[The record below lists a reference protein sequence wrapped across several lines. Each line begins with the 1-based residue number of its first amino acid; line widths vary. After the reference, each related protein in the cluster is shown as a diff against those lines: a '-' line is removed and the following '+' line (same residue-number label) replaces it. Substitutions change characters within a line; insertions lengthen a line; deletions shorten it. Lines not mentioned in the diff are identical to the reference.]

1 MGFMKVGIIM
11 DQVEHLLSLQNEV
24 GESPIWIPEEKVLT
38 WIDIEADSVFQY
50 RPDNEKLDI
59 FKVDVSVTSLGR
71 RGDTGW
77 ITAAKTGLYYWDGQ
91 SGSLD
96 FIVDPEAD
104 TPGLRFNDGVVDRQ
118 GRFLIG
124 TMNENDLNA
133 PDGSL
138 YRLNVDGKIEK
149 LESGYAVPNGM
160 GLSPDGRTLYVTDM
174 FHSQI
179 LAYDYDAAEGGGVTN
194 KRVLVTVP
202 QEAGWPDGL
211 IVDSEGFVWS
221 AHWAGGKISRYDPDG
236 TLEREISLP
245 VANVTCM
252 AFGGDA
258 LDELYITTAWFTL
271 SEEDRKKQPWAGDL
285 FRLKTDIQGL
295 AEPVFGG

>member
-1 MGFMKVGIIM
+1 MS
-11 DQVEHLLSLQNEV
+11 QVEHLLSLQNEV
-24 GESPIWIPEEKVLT
+24 GESPIWNPEDKVLT
-38 WIDIEADSVFQY
+38 WLDIEANCVFQY
-50 RPDNEKLDI
+50 SPDNEKLEM

-71 RGDTGW
+71 RGDSAW
-77 ITAAKTGLYYWDGQ
+77 ITATKTGLHYWDGQ
-91 SGSLD
+91 SSSLK

-104 TPGLRFNDGVVDRQ
+104 SPGMRFNDGVVDRQ

-124 TMNENDLNA
+124 TMNEDDLNA

-138 YRLNVDGKIEK
+138 YRLNGDGTLDK

-179 LAYDYDAAEGGGVTN
+179 LAYDYDASEGGGVKN
-194 KRVLVTVP
+194 KRVFVTVP
-202 QEAGWPDGL
+202 PEAGWPDGL

-236 TLEREISLP
+236 TLEREVGLP

-252 AFGGDA
+252 AFGGAA

-271 SEEDRKKQPWAGDL
+271 SDEDRKKQPWAGDL

-295 AEPVFGG
+295 PEPVFAG